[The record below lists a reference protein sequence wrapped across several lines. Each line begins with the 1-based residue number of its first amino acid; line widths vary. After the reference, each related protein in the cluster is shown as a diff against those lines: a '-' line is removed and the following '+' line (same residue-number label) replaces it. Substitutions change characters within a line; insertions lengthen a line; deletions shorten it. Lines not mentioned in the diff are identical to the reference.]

1 MINCRKSNWS
11 EAVTQLQQAANLSSH
26 ESWIQANLA
35 WALGKT
41 GNWQQAE
48 SAIDRAIQID
58 QEAAVDP
65 KIKIQRTSA
74 FAL

>member
-1 MINCRKSNWS
+1 
-11 EAVTQLQQAANLSSH
+11 
-26 ESWIQANLA
+26 
-35 WALGKT
+35 LGKT

-58 QEAAVDP
+58 QEGAVDP